1 MHEERSGVDWTSFII
16 PSLTPLSC
24 GIVLNTITIYNEEGK
39 RWNEGNVRPNR
50 WLENCMR
57 LYWMPSLRRFGTY
70 TYVNYLLL
78 YVEYADPNAANTV
91 HQSNSMT
98 PHKWLPVFWSQ
109 QVSISFSSF
118 CTHVMN
124 WAAPT
129 VDNVLRWIIVVC
141 NYFVL
146 KEKTT
151 EVYDGISFDKLDN
164 KLERTEQI
172 FFFFF
177 CFWFLKDIND
187 STTKLDFLFPRDF
200 HLRF

>member
-1 MHEERSGVDWTSFII
+1 MIGKLHEVILNAFIKEVRNLHECKL
-16 PSLTPLSC
+16 PAFVC
-24 GIVLNTITIYNEEGK
+24 GIC
-39 RWNEGNVRPNR
+39 W
-50 WLENCMR
+50 
-57 LYWMPSLRRFGTY
+57 S
-70 TYVNYLLL
+70 
-78 YVEYADPNAANTV
+78 NAANTV

-118 CTHVMN
+118 CTPVMN

-164 KLERTEQI
+164 KLQRTEQI

>member
-1 MHEERSGVDWTSFII
+1 MIKYQRLKKKVLGPNSHDLFLWKRIGNWSAVIFRPNGWMGKKTGKFMHEERSGVDWTSFII

-118 CTHVMN
+118 CTPVMN

-129 VDNVLRWIIVVC
+129 VDNVFTMNHSRL
-141 NYFVL
+141 
-146 KEKTT
+146 
-151 EVYDGISFDKLDN
+151 
-164 KLERTEQI
+164 
-172 FFFFF
+172 
-177 CFWFLKDIND
+177 
-187 STTKLDFLFPRDF
+187 
-200 HLRF
+200 